1 LYAYLALSVVKLSF
15 DQAPHRAA
23 YLLVLAVFAYGLTVN
38 LVESAT
44 FALSL
49 GAVFAFVMS
58 CARPEPSRSRT
69 KSRHYTNLLNAR
81 LREQP
86 R

>member
-1 LYAYLALSVVKLSF
+1 
-15 DQAPHRAA
+15 
-23 YLLVLAVFAYGLTVN
+23 
-38 LVESAT
+38 
-44 FALSL
+44 L

-69 KSRHYTNLLNAR
+69 KSRHYINLLNAR
-81 LREQP
+81 VQREQP